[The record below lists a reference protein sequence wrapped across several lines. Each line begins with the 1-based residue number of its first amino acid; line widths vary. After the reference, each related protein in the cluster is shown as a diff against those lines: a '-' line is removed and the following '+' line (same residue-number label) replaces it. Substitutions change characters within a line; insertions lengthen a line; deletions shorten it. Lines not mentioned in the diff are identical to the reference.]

1 MLLPTSAGE
10 FTARA
15 FECPS
20 GAIHLALV
28 SGELGDGD
36 RVLTRVHSECVTGD
50 ALGSLRC
57 DCGIQLRTALRAIT
71 AEGRGVLIYATG
83 HEGRGI
89 GLLNKLRAYALQD
102 DGLDTLEANVHL
114 GFPPDARDYTETAAC
129 LAALGIRSLRLLT
142 NNPHKVD
149 SLRSAGLAIDDVV
162 RLPTSAHVRN
172 RAYLE
177 TKELRMQHT
186 TPAGEG
192 LSEGLPQVPDLSA
205 LLGTVSTTRRAAIRC
220 SQIRTDA
227 RRPHRNPHGRLE
239 MDQQRGRATH
249 FARPA
254 RGMRRRPCRCWN
266 RPVR

>member
-1 MLLPTSAGE
+1 VARVLLPTSAGE

-57 DCGIQLRTALRAIT
+57 DCGVQLRTALRAIT

-89 GLLNKLRAYALQD
+89 GLLNKLRAYALQE

-149 SLRSAGLAIDDVV
+149 GLQRAGLEIDDVV

-172 RAYLE
+172 RAYLH
-177 TKELRMQHT
+177 TKELRMQHIA
-186 TPAGEG
+186 PAGEE
-192 LSEGLPQVPDLSA
+192 LSEIPEVPDLGA
-205 LLGTVSTTRRAAIRC
+205 LLGAVAA
-220 SQIRTDA
+220 SDE
-227 RRPHRNPHGRLE
+227 RPYVVLKYAQTLDGRI
-239 MDQQRGRATH
+239 ATH
-249 FARPA
+249 
-254 RGMRRRPCRCWN
+254 
-266 RPVR
+266 